1 MKIKHFF
8 ILSIIALLALSITAC
23 VLSKSTPPPENLVP
37 YQADETLFPEPETQE
52 NPLEMLSPFATQT
65 ALGSGE
71 HTIDLTP
78 NPIDLTPGFLTPA
91 ETISGTWVVPTLQ
104 PLLTTTPGQSTTVV
118 MNVPPPT
125 PGVPATYTLQ
135 QGEFPYCIARRF
147 NVNIGTLLSL
157 NGLNSSSKPAAGF
170 ALKIPQDGIPF
181 GSSRAL
187 HNHPTTYNVTA
198 NDTIYSVACYFGDVD
213 PLVIAQVNNLQPP
226 NKLTPGQSLNIP

>member
-8 ILSIIALLALSITAC
+8 ILSIMALLALSITAC

-91 ETISGTWVVPTLQ
+91 ETISGTRVVPTLQ

-135 QGEFPYCIARRF
+135 KGEFPYCIARRF

-170 ALKIPQDGIPF
+170 ALKIPQDGVPF

-226 NKLTPGQSLNIP
+226 YKLSPGQSLNIP